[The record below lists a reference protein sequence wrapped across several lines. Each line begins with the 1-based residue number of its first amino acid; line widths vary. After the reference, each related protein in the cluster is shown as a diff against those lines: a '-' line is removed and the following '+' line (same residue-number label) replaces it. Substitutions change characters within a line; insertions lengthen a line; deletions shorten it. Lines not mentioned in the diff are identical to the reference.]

1 MCCGAGARN
10 ISHLRWLALD
20 VVELVPALAQ
30 PGQAGAVLLA
40 QGLQLGTQL
49 LALQG
54 DVSGGVSGSE
64 PHGARHTET
73 GRAPAAAV
81 ALRLCTGSLVMGEFH
96 FCHLCAHIY
105 LHRTEQISGLHG
117 DAGCALLIPIL

>member
-1 MCCGAGARN
+1 MCRGAGVRN
-10 ISHLRWLALD
+10 VSHLRWLALD

-40 QGLQLGTQL
+40 QGLQLGAQL

-64 PHGARHTET
+64 PRGTGHTES

-81 ALRLCTGSLVMGEFH
+81 ALRLCMGSLVMGDFH
-96 FCHLCAHIY
+96 FCHLCARIY
-105 LHRTEQISGLHG
+105 LHGTEQISGLHG
-117 DAGCALLIPIL
+117 DTARALVIPIP